1 MRVIHNSHPILHTLH
16 MFAQS
21 TLWSLL
27 AQPFYPGSGF
37 VRRDL
42 KDECFGAK
50 LQNCLFWG
58 SVSMQLLGAVF
69 MEGRGGGEGK
79 APIWKLLLFS
89 DKFILKKKK
98 SQIF

>member
-1 MRVIHNSHPILHTLH
+1 MHVIHNSHSILHTH
-16 MFAQS
+16 HTFAQS

-69 MEGRGGGEGK
+69 MEGGRRGGGRGR
-79 APIWKLLLFS
+79 PPFGNCFFS
-89 DKFILKKKK
+89 LTNL
-98 SQIF
+98 S